1 MTRNF
6 LRWPV
11 LLVLLAG
18 CADTPVKPGHG
29 EAPLDQH
36 LPLRLAVDMSPEEL
50 ARQTHH
56 FYNIYAYYE
65 TYHWTEEGKLVRKA
79 ALTAFTPLVEQVLP
93 REEMPVPDLIIK
105 VNGRSIYNPMMRVF
119 YADVTATGYLPNGE
133 EVGTFKASSQVGGV
147 MAFYEQALESAYV
160 AAFQDIGRK
169 FLQSGA
175 LSAAARQRASE

>member
-18 CADTPVKPGHG
+18 CTGTPVKPSNG
-29 EAPLDQH
+29 EVTLDQH

-50 ARQTHH
+50 ARQTQHY
-56 FYNIYAYYE
+56 YNAWIYYE
-65 TYHWTEEGKLVRKA
+65 AYSWYEEGKLVRKA
-79 ALTAFTPLVEQVLP
+79 ALTAFAPLVEQILP

-105 VNGRSIYNPMMRVF
+105 VSGRSFYNPAMQIF
-119 YADVTATGYLPNGE
+119 YADVTATGYLPNGV

-147 MAFYEQALESAYV
+147 VAFYEQALESAYV

-175 LSAAARQRASE
+175 LSEAMRQRASE